1 MSSEPISVEMSRL
14 RAEALPRGVVS
25 ATTSIIGS
33 AKNAII
39 TDTDGK
45 EFIDFAGG
53 IGVMNVGHSHPKVV
67 IAAKAQIDRFA
78 HTSISVFPWESYI
91 KLASRINAKAPGTT
105 PKRTM
110 FVNSG
115 AEAVENAIKIARC
128 ATGRPGIICFA
139 NSFHGRTNLTMGL
152 TSKIVPYKKDFGPF
166 PADIYRIPYAYCY
179 RCPLNL
185 EYPACGVTCA
195 DLLEQGFENQYQAD
209 KIAALIVEPVQGEG
223 GFIAPPPEYH
233 AKLKAICEDK
243 GIVFIAD
250 EVQTGFG
257 RTGTLF
263 AMEQYGVE
271 ADIMT
276 TAKSIGAGYPL
287 GAITGK
293 AAVMDV
299 PAPGGIGGT
308 YGGNPLACEVGLTVL
323 DIMEEERLPER
334 AVEIGKRVRE
344 RFTAMQKRIPQIGDA
359 RGLGAMMAMEL
370 VEDPKSKKPATALTK
385 AYRVKLYEN
394 GLVNVIAGTYDN
406 VIRTLMPLT
415 IEWETLEKGLD
426 IMDKTLTQ
434 VLAS

>member
-1 MSSEPISVEMSRL
+1 VNVEPDSDEIGCL
-14 RAEALPRGVVS
+14 RAQALPRGVAS
-25 ATTSIIGS
+25 ATTSLVGS
-33 AKNAII
+33 ARNATI
-39 TDTDGK
+39 TDTDGR

-53 IGVMNVGHSHPKVV
+53 IGVMNVGHSHPRVV
-67 IAAKAQIDRFA
+67 AAARAQIDRFA

-91 KLASRINAKAPGTT
+91 QLAARLNEKAPGPT
-105 PKRTM
+105 PKRSM

-179 RCPLNL
+179 RCPLSL
-185 EYPACGVTCA
+185 EYPGCGVACA
-195 DLLEQGFENQYQAD
+195 ELLEQGFENHYQAD
-209 KIAALIVEPVQGEG
+209 RIAALIVEPVQGEG
-223 GFIAPPPEYH
+223 GFIVPPPEYH
-233 AKLKAICEDK
+233 ARLKAICEDK
-243 GIVFIAD
+243 GILFVAD

-263 AMEQYGVE
+263 ALEQYGVE

-287 GAITGK
+287 GGITGK
-293 AAVMDV
+293 AEIMDK
-299 PAPGGIGGT
+299 PDPGSIGGT
-308 YGGNPLACEVGLTVL
+308 YGGNPLACEVGLAVF
-323 DIMEEERLPER
+323 DIMEQERLPER
-334 AVEIGKRVRE
+334 AVEIGRRVRE
-344 RFTAMQKRIPQIGDA
+344 RWTAMQERFPQIGDI
-359 RGLGAMMAMEL
+359 RGLGAMMAMEF
-370 VEDPKSKKPATALTK
+370 VEDPKTKKPATALTK
-385 AYRVKLYEN
+385 AYRVKLYQN

-406 VIRTLMPLT
+406 VVRTLMPLT

-426 IMDKTLTQ
+426 IMEATLGQ
-434 VLAS
+434 VVAS

>member
-1 MSSEPISVEMSRL
+1 MSTEPISVETSRL

-39 TDTDGK
+39 TDTDGR

-67 IAAKAQIDRFA
+67 AAAKAQIDRFA

-128 ATGRPGIICFA
+128 ATGRAGVICFQ

-233 AKLKAICEDK
+233 AKLKATCEDK